1 MFICSLLLALHALTT
16 VGVSVVFFVVII
28 GFLTGSMH
36 ISLLLVISYQL
47 DSLSCFH
54 LYILR
59 SLHFK
64 RLLNLSNSSL
74 GHLLRESNFK
84 DDVKISEV
92 VGLLVEGKT
101 FVLNSL
107 DVVRFNYFTYIVLNS
122 NL

>member
-16 VGVSVVFFVVII
+16 VGVSFVVIVVVI

-36 ISLLLVISYQL
+36 ISLLFVVSYQL
-47 DSLSCFH
+47 ASLSSFH

-59 SLHFK
+59 FLHFK
-64 RLLNLSNSSL
+64 SLLNLSNSSL
-74 GHLLRESNFK
+74 RHLLRESNFK
-84 DDVKISEV
+84 DDIKISKV

-101 FVLNSL
+101 FVLNSFN
-107 DVVRFNYFTYIVLNS
+107 VVRFNYFTWTVLNS